1 MLLIRRITSRKTP
14 VAVLAVVHL
23 QEVRTKLTAVRVS
36 EVLEELEA
44 LRESREDG
52 ELAVEGVLAEE
63 EVEDGAVVDALRL
76 PVRVRHRYLV
86 QV

>member
-1 MLLIRRITSRKTP
+1 MYR
-14 VAVLAVVHL
+14 
-23 QEVRTKLTAVRVS
+23 QEESTKGKKLTAVWVF

-44 LRESREDG
+44 LWESGKDG
-52 ELAVEGVLAEE
+52 ELSVEGVLAEE

-86 QV
+86 QVCNRKIDNWINIIASKS